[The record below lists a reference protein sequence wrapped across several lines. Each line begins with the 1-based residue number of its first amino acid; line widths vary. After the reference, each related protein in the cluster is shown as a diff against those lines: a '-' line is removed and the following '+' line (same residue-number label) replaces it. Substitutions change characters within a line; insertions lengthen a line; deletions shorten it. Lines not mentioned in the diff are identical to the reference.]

1 MNIKMYESEL
11 HVMEVLWER
20 GDLPAKEIA
29 GVLNEKIG
37 WNKNTTYTVIKKCIS
52 KGAVQRYGTNFMC
65 RPLITRKQVQVFE
78 TNELIAKVFHG
89 ARLEFF
95 NTFLKEETFT
105 PEELDDLKKLIQKIE

>member
-37 WNKNTTYTVIKKCIS
+37 WNKNTTYTVIKS
-52 KGAVQRYGTNFMC
+52 VS
-65 RPLITRKQVQVFE
+65 
-78 TNELIAKVFHG
+78 AKALSSVTEQILC
-89 ARLEFF
+89 ADR
-95 NTFLKEETFT
+95 
-105 PEELDDLKKLIQKIE
+105 